1 MLEPILVEDCTYTK
15 LVPSLEIVL
24 NDLNENS
31 THHDYMVALVIV
43 LLAEAGFY
51 LSSTNNNYSRPKL
64 KSLHVPK
71 DWKSQETG
79 VYEMYF
85 QPETVPD
92 IKCKLVAFPLGD
104 TLILNFF
111 PLIDG
116 KITYTITVQTLKY
129 VNPYS
134 SDLCGR
140 YMRLK
145 EISYRFKDKLSTPV
159 RSDILHKAGVMGPSL
174 QAFPTELKLRILRL
188 LDVCSLKRMAQCCSE
203 FHELCSDAQLRR
215 YIMLEHIGGRGNKA
229 TGEQR

>member
-1 MLEPILVEDCTYTK
+1 MLEPILAEDCTYTK
-15 LVPSLEIVL
+15 LVPSLERVL

-64 KSLHVPK
+64 RSLHVPK

-85 QPETVPD
+85 QLETVPD
-92 IKCKLVAFPLGD
+92 IKCKLVACPLGD

-140 YMRLK
+140 YMKLK
-145 EISYRFKDKLSTPV
+145 EISHRFKDKLSTPV
-159 RSDILHKAGVMGPSL
+159 RSDILHEAGVMGPSL
-174 QAFPTELKLRILRL
+174 QALPTELKLRILRL
-188 LDVCSLKRMAQCCSE
+188 LDVCSLTRIAQCCSE
-203 FHELCSDAQLRR
+203 FHELCSDAQLKR
-215 YIMLEHIGGRGNKA
+215 YIILERLECRMANGRLKL
-229 TGEQR
+229 